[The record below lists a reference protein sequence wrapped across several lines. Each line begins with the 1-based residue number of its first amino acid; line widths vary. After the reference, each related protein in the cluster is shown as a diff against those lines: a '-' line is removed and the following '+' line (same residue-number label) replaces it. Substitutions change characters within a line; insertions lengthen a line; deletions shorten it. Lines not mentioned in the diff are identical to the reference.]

1 MKFIGA
7 HIFDYD
13 ATFRGS
19 LGIGTDNPDS
29 LLEISS
35 SSTSDFLKLTTA
47 GSGAN
52 PIKLVFEKT
61 SVEQGVI
68 EYNRNGDL
76 EIYNTDVDGGVM
88 ISGSASA
95 DPDFYISHAGA
106 STFKSTLTVGQDD
119 TGHDVIF
126 YGATSGK
133 KMQWDESADKLI
145 VDGTLD
151 VNGPLEIDKTLTM
164 SHTADPS
171 DPATGKS
178 VIWSDTSGNLKIKIN
193 VAGSVV
199 TRTLAAYED

>member
-106 STFKSTLTVGQDD
+106 STFKSALTVGQDD

-133 KMQWDESADKLI
+133 KMQWDESADTLI
-145 VDGTLD
+145 LTGTLD
-151 VNGPLEIDKTLTM
+151 VSNGELIPKSITM
-164 SHTADPS
+164 PHVSDPS
-171 DPATGKS
+171 DPADGRS
-178 VIWSDTSGNLKIKIN
+178 VIWNDTSGNLKIKIN
-193 VAGSVV
+193 VGGSVV
-199 TRTLAAYED
+199 TKTIVTYE